1 MDADPF
7 LVFRRAPRGL
17 DRAALRAFAERLSVE
32 VAGGA
37 RFCAL
42 LTSDAE
48 LRRLNREFRGKDEP
62 TDVLSFPNAAPD
74 GGLGDIAISAER
86 ARAQATECGHAV
98 ETEICVLLL
107 HGVLHLLGYDHETD
121 RGRMRRVESGWRRK
135 LGLEAG
141 LIERATRGQGQ

>member
-1 MDADPF
+1 MDSDPL

-17 DRAALRAFAERLSVE
+17 DRTVLRAFAERLSAE
-32 VAGGA
+32 VMGGG

-42 LTSDAE
+42 VTSDAE
-48 LRRLNREFRGKDEP
+48 LRRLNREFLGKDEP
-62 TDVLSFPNAAPD
+62 TDVLSFPGARID
-74 GGLGDIAISAER
+74 GPVGDIAISAER
-86 ARAQATECGHAV
+86 ARVQAAEYGHTV

-141 LIERATRGQGQ
+141 LIERAARGQGR